1 MDFGS
6 FCFLTPLK
14 LTATASVTI
23 LPWSETGTVKAT
35 ATETSDSDVAAY
47 ASSAARAF
55 YINLLLK
62 KINTNAKA
70 AKAAYKAEG
79 K

>member
-35 ATETSDSDVAAY
+35 ATETATATATLLPTQAALPE
-47 ASSAARAF
+47 RF
-55 YINLLLK
+55 
-62 KINTNAKA
+62 T
-70 AKAAYKAEG
+70 
-79 K
+79 